1 MEFPHGIDLFSADL
15 LLFFLNELVLLILEI
30 VILVA
35 VIDIVKNMMMA
46 MLDSG
51 KTVDFKQSLLVC
63 VV

>member
-51 KTVDFKQSLLVC
+51 KTI
-63 VV
+63 VVHR